1 MAAIRE
7 RKQSIIL
14 KAAGEEFASNGY
26 EGTKIVDIAN
36 KINVPKAN
44 IFYYFPN
51 KEKLYNSVLES
62 FIQPLLLATKPFDE
76 YDDPATALT
85 DYIKL
90 KIEISQQHPFA
101 SKVFASE
108 MLRGAPHL
116 SEQIIEQL
124 TQQTQSASAKLQSWV
139 DQGLM
144 DNINPLHLLFSLWAS
159 TQTYADFNWQIKLHL
174 NTEELTDSDYQQATQ
189 TLTQIIL
196 KGCGISAKNIT

>member
-14 KAAGEEFASNGY
+14 KAAGEVFASNGY
-26 EGTKIVDIAN
+26 DGTKIVDIAN

-44 IFYYFPN
+44 IFYYFTN

-116 SEQIIEQL
+116 SKDIIEQL
-124 TQQTQSASAKLQSWV
+124 TQQTQSACAKLQSWV

-144 DNINPLHLLFSLWAS
+144 DDINPLHLLFSLWAS

-174 NTEELTDSDYQQATQ
+174 NTEELTDSDYQLATQ
-189 TLTQIIL
+189 TLTKIIL
-196 KGCGISAKNIT
+196 KGCGISAKKLT

>member
-14 KAAGEEFASNGY
+14 KAAGEVFASNGY
-26 EGTKIVDIAN
+26 DGTKIVDIAN

-44 IFYYFPN
+44 IFYYFTN

-116 SEQIIEQL
+116 SKDIIEQL
-124 TQQTQSASAKLQSWV
+124 TQQTQSACAKLQSWV

-144 DNINPLHLLFSLWAS
+144 DDINPLHLLFSLWAS
-159 TQTYADFNWQIKLHL
+159 TQTYADFDWQIKLHL
-174 NTEELTDSDYQQATQ
+174 NTEELTDSYYQLATQ
-189 TLTQIIL
+189 TLTKIIL
-196 KGCGISAKNIT
+196 KGCGISAKKLT

>member
-1 MAAIRE
+1 MAGIRE

-14 KAAGEEFASNGY
+14 KAAGEEFANNGY

-36 KINVPKAN
+36 KTNLPKAS
-44 IFYYFPN
+44 IFYYFEN

-62 FIQPLLLATKPFDE
+62 FIQPLLLATQPFDQ
-76 YDDPATALT
+76 YNDPATALT

-90 KIEISQQHPFA
+90 KIKISKQHPFA

-116 SEQIIEQL
+116 SKEIIEKL
-124 TQQTQSASAKLQSWV
+124 TQQTQSAAAKLQSWV

-144 DNINPLHLLFSLWAS
+144 DDINPLHLLFSLWAS

-174 NTEELTDSDYQQATQ
+174 KTEKLTDSDYQQATQ
-189 TLTQIIL
+189 TLTKIIL
-196 KGCGISAKNIT
+196 KGCGIKAKNIT

>member
-14 KAAGEEFASNGY
+14 KAAGEVFASNGY
-26 EGTKIVDIAN
+26 DGTKIVDIAN

-44 IFYYFPN
+44 IFYYFTN

-116 SEQIIEQL
+116 SKDIIEQL
-124 TQQTQSASAKLQSWV
+124 TQQTQSACAKLQSWV

-144 DNINPLHLLFSLWAS
+144 DDINPLHLLFSLWAS

-189 TLTQIIL
+189 TLTKIIL
-196 KGCGISAKNIT
+196 KGCGISAKKLT